1 MTAPGI
7 AYRDV
12 HLAAEAVILEGLASV
27 GIVKGDVPE
36 MVAEGIGGL
45 FLPHGLGHNMGLDVH
60 DMEDLGQI
68 YVGYDD
74 EIQPS
79 TQFGTASLRMG
90 RRLQKGF
97 VITDEPGI
105 YFIPDLI
112 DYWKTNNI
120 NAQFLDFE
128 AIEKYKDFGGI
139 RIEDDL
145 LITDE
150 GARFLG
156 KDIIPYHADDVEK
169 YVAEFH
175 Y

>member
-1 MTAPGI
+1 
-7 AYRDV
+7 
-12 HLAAEAVILEGLASV
+12 
-27 GIVKGDVPE
+27 
-36 MVAEGIGGL
+36 
-45 FLPHGLGHNMGLDVH
+45 
-60 DMEDLGQI
+60 
-68 YVGYDD
+68 
-74 EIQPS
+74 
-79 TQFGTASLRMG
+79 MG